1 MSPHERYTEELV
13 KLYGLQHRKPKGTPD
28 VSSEDFAPKD
38 LDEKSTH
45 RFRSAMGTLL
55 YLSQDRVHIQHS
67 VRHLSQ
73 YMSRPTLAAEAGVR
87 HVILYLKGTP
97 DDLGVLLSYN
107 MSNKS
112 KLSEIHGRADPD
124 DLNTDLVEVFTDAD
138 WAGDW

>member
-1 MSPHERYTEELV
+1 
-13 KLYGLQHRKPKGTPD
+13 
-28 VSSEDFAPKD
+28 
-38 LDEKSTH
+38 
-45 RFRSAMGTLL
+45 
-55 YLSQDRVHIQHS
+55 
-67 VRHLSQ
+67 
-73 YMSRPTLAAEAGVR
+73 MSRPTLAAEAGVR